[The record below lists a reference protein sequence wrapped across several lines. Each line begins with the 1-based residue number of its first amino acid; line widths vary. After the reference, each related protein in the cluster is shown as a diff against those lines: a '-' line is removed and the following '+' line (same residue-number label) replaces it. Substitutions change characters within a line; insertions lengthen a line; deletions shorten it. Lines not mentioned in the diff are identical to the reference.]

1 MYTIYIHKFP
11 NGKVYVGCTAQ
22 RLDWRFGRNGE
33 GYKSATKIWNAIQEF
48 GWEVVKH
55 EVLATTESRF
65 EASRLEQYYID
76 YYQSANDECGYNTRK
91 GGLGKPLP
99 PMRQEAKDRISE
111 DHRGR
116 VGIHKNGLNY
126 TCRPELLE
134 TMLADGYELGWYSP
148 PPELCKKISEA
159 KRGAVGIH
167 KDGRNRYVKEQ
178 DLTEFLE
185 LGWERGGEPLP
196 EAMKQHLSEI
206 NTGKTYSEETKQK
219 LSEIRKGTILVHKGE
234 TNRRIKPIE
243 LDNYMSAGWEKG
255 ASPDWVETNRRAQSG
270 RTQSSE
276 TRQKRANALLG
287 KNVGRKHIHLGSEH
301 KMVKSDEV
309 DRYLAQGW
317 QLGKPKS

>member
-1 MYTIYIHKFP
+1 MYTIYIHRFP

-33 GYKSATKIWNAIQEF
+33 GYKDATKIWNAIQEF
-48 GWEVVKH
+48 GWEAVKH

-76 YYQSANDECGYNTRK
+76 YYQSANDEYGYNTRK
-91 GGLGKPLP
+91 GGLGKPMP
-99 PMRQEAKDRISE
+99 PMTPEQCLKIK
-111 DHRGR
+111 RGKTGK
-116 VGIHKNGLNY
+116 VGIHKPGENRFVDPTEVDSY
-126 TCRPELLE
+126 
-134 TMLADGYELGWYSP
+134 LARGWK
-148 PPELCKKISEA
+148 L
-159 KRGAVGIH
+159 
-167 KDGRNRYVKEQ
+167 
-178 DLTEFLE
+178 
-185 LGWERGGEPLP
+185 GGEPLP

-234 TNRRIKPIE
+234 TNRRVKPTE

-270 RTQSSE
+270 RAQSSE

-287 KNVGRKHIHLGSEH
+287 KNVGRKHIHRGSEH

-309 DRYLAQGW
+309 DNYLAQGW
-317 QLGKPKS
+317 QLGKPKP